1 MGNEKCGIKNK
12 SITIL
17 VLWILWGMSKLC
29 RINHYFLQFPP
40 YIWCT
45 SSLKWKTF
53 NTLSSVAGCAP
64 YHYQNLSSRNE
75 KKSQIWA
82 YTCPVT
88 VESMTAASSCSPPL
102 LQPHTMNEWGYLL
115 VFFRQKFQH
124 HLLDQPRFITEHL
137 FNPIIHHP
145 WLFFFVSPL
154 WACFIF
160 LYGNPIS
167 IIPSL
172 SLLSQTLNSFSSFFC
187 CAFLSWVFCLND
199 PNCRHNWEQPL

>member
-1 MGNEKCGIKNK
+1 M
-12 SITIL
+12 
-17 VLWILWGMSKLC
+17 
-29 RINHYFLQFPP
+29 NHYFLQFPP

-53 NTLSSVAGCAP
+53 NTLSSVAGCTP
-64 YHYQNLSSRNE
+64 YHYQKLSSRNE
-75 KKSQIWA
+75 KKFQIWA

-88 VESMTAASSCSPPL
+88 VTAASSCSPPV

-160 LYGNPIS
+160 LYGNSIS
-167 IIPSL
+167 INPSL
-172 SLLSQTLNSFSSFFC
+172 PLLSQTLNSFSSFFC
-187 CAFLSWVFCLND
+187 FLLCISIMSFLFEWSKL
-199 PNCRHNWEQPL
+199 